1 MKDVIFGGTG
11 WAASSAIKLLQEKF
25 NGNLNTME
33 VYGSRARKQILESG
47 HLLNIKHLGSLEDKA
62 KVRYFLPF
70 SFLTV
75 DKFIGFGEEQFRSV
89 NNKLIQHSIDFIA
102 RNEPKYCILFSSGIV
117 YSDLSITSRPL
128 SYQVYKELKIQE
140 EESLKSQCKKSG
152 TRLVLC
158 RLFSASGREIQSVK
172 RYAISDLAYQGL
184 VHRKI
189 TVTNPRKVL
198 RKYIDMGQ
206 LLEIC
211 LLAVQEDV
219 ELLEFDSTGELVE
232 LHDLAALI
240 AQELNLPQTEFFA
253 LEGDIDKYF
262 SESRDSETLGLK
274 FGISLFP
281 IEKQVKETIVGVKK
295 LIESGRLD

>member
-102 RNEPKYCILFSSGIV
+102 RNEPKYCILLSSGIV

-184 VHRKI
+184 IHRKI

-240 AQELNLPQTEFFA
+240 AQELNLPQT
-253 LEGDIDKYF
+253 DKYF